1 MKTRSTTRAALMGTI
16 VATLVTGSAVWYTTP
31 VGAIKEVEGKIGF
44 GLITLA
50 PGQQARLNVVHNRAI
65 DPEDSTSG
73 DGSVRKVTLAF
84 DVYALGTAV
93 ESEASAMV
101 EGRVT
106 SANYRFVRRESR
118 QLALRP
124 GEGASFDFTA
134 VEPTFVS
141 AVIIDDPNIRS
152 VEDPNI
158 RPVRAGIDDPN
169 LRGTLEVRDGGRT
182 TFVLSPAAVLFGEVE
197 GRIR

>member
-1 MKTRSTTRAALMGTI
+1 MKIRSMGRTALMGTI
-16 VATLVTGSAVWYTTP
+16 ATVLVTGSVLWYAAP
-31 VGAIKEVEGKIGF
+31 VAAIKEVEGKVGF
-44 GLITLA
+44 GSITLA
-50 PGQQARLNVVHNRAI
+50 AGQQARLNVVHSQAI
-65 DPEDSTSG
+65 DPEDATSG

-93 ESEASAMV
+93 ESEDSTTI

-106 SANYRFVRRESR
+106 AASYRFVRRESR
-118 QLALRP
+118 QVSLRP

-134 VEPTFVS
+134 VEPTLVS
-141 AVIIDDPNIRS
+141 AVMIDDPNIRS

-158 RPVRAGIDDPN
+158 RPIGIDDPN
-169 LRGTLEVRDGGRT
+169 LRGTLEVREGGRT
-182 TFVLSPAAVLFGEVE
+182 MFALSPAAVLLGEVD